1 MKQYN
6 ILLFD
11 TYYKIHFSDIREAHC
26 KTDFYLIF
34 IFHYRVDFA
43 ANIAGSFINFEQNF
57 IT

>member
-26 KTDFYLIF
+26 KTDFYRIF
-34 IFHYRVDFA
+34 IFHYGVDFTA
-43 ANIAGSFINFEQNF
+43 DIAGGFVNLH
-57 IT
+57 